1 MKRHIYTAR
10 AGRAGRTLTL
20 VIAALTL
27 AALLAG
33 CGANAGANAGKDL
46 SGRKIK
52 ALATVGMVADVVRQV
67 GGDRVE
73 VEALMGPGV
82 DPHLFKPSEGD
93 VARITRADIVFYVG
107 LNLEGKM
114 GDILERSK
122 KSRPVI
128 AVADTIP
135 PDKLLKPE
143 AFEGAYDPHVW
154 MDVSL
159 WMETVKHVQSGLAQ
173 LDPGSA
179 DAYAQRADAYL
190 KELAQLDQ
198 YIKDEIGKIPPE
210 SRVLVTAHDA
220 FNYFG
225 RAYGM
230 DVVGL
235 QGISTETEAGVGDV
249 QQLANLIAERKI
261 KAIFVESSVPRRNIE
276 AVQAAARSRGHTV
289 TIGGELF
296 SDAMGEAGTP
306 EGTYVGM
313 IRHNVNTIV
322 AGLR

>member
-1 MKRHIYTAR
+1 MKRHIFTAR
-10 AGRAGRTLTL
+10 AERALTL
-20 VIAALTL
+20 VIAAVTL

-33 CGANAGANAGKDL
+33 CGTNAGANSGKDI

-52 ALATVGMVADVVRQV
+52 ALATVGMVEDVVRQV

-93 VARITRADIVFYVG
+93 VARINRADIVFYVG
-107 LNLEGKM
+107 LHLEGKM

-122 KSRPVI
+122 QSRPVI
-128 AVADTIP
+128 AVAETIP
-135 PDKLLKPE
+135 PDRLLKPQ

-159 WMETVKHVQSGLAQ
+159 WMETVKQVQSGLAQ

-190 KELAQLDQ
+190 KELAQFDGWVKEQ
-198 YIKDEIGKIPPE
+198 IATIPPE

-261 KAIFVESSVPRRNIE
+261 KAIFVESSVPRRNVE
-276 AVQAAARSRGHTV
+276 AVQAACRDRGWDLE
-289 TIGGELF
+289 IGGTLY
-296 SDAMGEAGTP
+296 SDAGGDAGT
-306 EGTYVGM
+306 EAETYAGM
-313 IRHNVNTIV
+313 FRANVETITE
-322 AGLR
+322 ALR